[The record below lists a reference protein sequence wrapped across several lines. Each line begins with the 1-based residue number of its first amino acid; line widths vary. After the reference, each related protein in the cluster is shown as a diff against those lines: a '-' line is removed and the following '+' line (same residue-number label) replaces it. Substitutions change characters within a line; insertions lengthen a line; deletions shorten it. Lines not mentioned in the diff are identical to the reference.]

1 VSDYSQPEPIL
12 GNLAERCFKMD
23 NYKIMVD
30 IPQGYLHGFPKEVPE
45 EFLEWT
51 DEKYNFKDF
60 EGYQEWLK
68 GLTGFEVEGSVRFYR
83 ITVGDGNL

>member
-1 VSDYSQPEPIL
+1 MKHHDLPEPVF

-51 DEKYNFKDF
+51 GEKYHFKDL
-60 EGYQEWLK
+60 EGYHKWME
-68 GLTGFEVEGSVRFYR
+68 GLVGEVKGSVRFYR
-83 ITVGDGNL
+83 IPAGGEE